1 MKKIAFM
8 MVCLMAMLFVSNN
21 TYAQEKKNPFI
32 GSWLATASTPMGESE
47 MTIVFEEK
55 DGKITGYMTAEAM
68 GEEKIECED
77 INTEKADEIS
87 FKNRVDAAERKLE
100 TATKRLDNDQALFE
114 QRLKILNN
122 GFDQLNNDKKKL

>member
-55 DGKITGYMTAEAM
+55 DGKITGYMTAK

-87 FKNRVDAAERKLE
+87 FTFYTAMAGMNIDVYLTLDGDEAAKGAMMGQFPVEAKRK
-100 TATKRLDNDQALFE
+100 
-114 QRLKILNN
+114 
-122 GFDQLNNDKKKL
+122 

>member
-68 GEEKIECED
+68 GDEKIECENID
-77 INTEKADEIS
+77 TEKADEIS
-87 FKNRVDAAERKLE
+87 FSFYAAMAGMNIDMYLTLDGDDACKGAMMGQFPVEAKRK
-100 TATKRLDNDQALFE
+100 
-114 QRLKILNN
+114 
-122 GFDQLNNDKKKL
+122 